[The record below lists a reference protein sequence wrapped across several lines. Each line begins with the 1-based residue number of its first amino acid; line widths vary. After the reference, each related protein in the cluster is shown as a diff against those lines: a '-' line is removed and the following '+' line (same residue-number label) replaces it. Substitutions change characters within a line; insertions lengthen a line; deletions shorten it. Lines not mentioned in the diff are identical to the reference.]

1 MKLTEGTEHN
11 ASTQTEEKHSKKKI
25 IVCKNVQKS
34 GKRLNFKLK
43 LTVNQGEFAPRS
55 KLPREIWRWLLG
67 FSLKGKTKNVR
78 RDFSNGYVIAEVLH
92 QYFPMD
98 IQLPEFRNGESFPI
112 KMANWQQ
119 LGINYTV

>member
-1 MKLTEGTEHN
+1 MFRN
-11 ASTQTEEKHSKKKI
+11 Q
-25 IVCKNVQKS
+25 V
-34 GKRLNFKLK
+34 KRLNFKVN

-119 LGINYTV
+119 LGINYNV

>member
-1 MKLTEGTEHN
+1 M
-11 ASTQTEEKHSKKKI
+11 
-25 IVCKNVQKS
+25 
-34 GKRLNFKLK
+34 NFKLK
-43 LTVNQGEFAPRS
+43 LTLNQGEFAPRS

-112 KMANWQQ
+112 KMAKPGTFCRNF
-119 LGINYTV
+119 LYFFHNLPNYNQNLDKNLNFSPFLHKYIFTISMN

>member
-1 MKLTEGTEHN
+1 MHQLKPRKNIQKRKLLFAKMFRN
-11 ASTQTEEKHSKKKI
+11 Q
-25 IVCKNVQKS
+25 V
-34 GKRLNFKLK
+34 KRLNFKVN

-119 LGINYTV
+119 LGINYNV

>member
-119 LGINYTV
+119 LGIHFKL

>member
-1 MKLTEGTEHN
+1 MNLTEGTEHN